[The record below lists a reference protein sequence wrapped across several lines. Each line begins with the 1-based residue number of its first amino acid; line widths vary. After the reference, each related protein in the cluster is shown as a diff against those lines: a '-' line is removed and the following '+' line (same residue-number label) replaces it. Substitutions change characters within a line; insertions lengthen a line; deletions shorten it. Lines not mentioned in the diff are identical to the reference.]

1 MPSDDADTPITPCE
15 ANEAINAHD
24 RRAADVRERLTL
36 LRRSLHASLDGDHER
51 AAQLLDTLDDMEAD
65 TGGDADDR

>member
-1 MPSDDADTPITPCE
+1 MTMPSDDADTPITPCE

-36 LRRSLHASLDGDHER
+36 LRRSLHAVVLAVLE
-51 AAQLLDTLDDMEAD
+51 L
-65 TGGDADDR
+65 